1 MTWKTVLALLSC
13 TVVAASV
20 VAELADRPLVNWT
33 APSSWTP
40 SAAPQPGGRIAGTSG
55 MEAGTMGLTS
65 LPVPFVGIT
74 PCRLIDTRHGPLD
87 IPAASAR
94 GTFAAGETRTY
105 DFSQSST
112 CTGLPTS
119 VAAWSLDFQY
129 TTSAVSGGPA
139 SFLTAWPAG
148 ITMPSPES
156 TLLGYADRWTAN
168 AAIVPG
174 GTPDS
179 SISVYAQKGGDVI
192 IDINGYYGQTAIATA
207 PNPMQIAM
215 KQWYKAADIASH
227 FTAGGDFNEPYGLAF
242 DGAHVWVANYSGY
255 SVTELNAS
263 DGSKVGTFTAGG
275 DIKWPVSLAF
285 DGAHIWVA
293 NEHGDSVTELNASDG
308 SKVGTFT
315 AGGDIKQP
323 YGLAF
328 DGIHIWVGNYNG
340 NSVTELNASDGS
352 KVGTFTAG
360 GDINYP
366 YGIVFDGAHIW
377 VANSGG
383 NGSVTE
389 LSASDGSKVGTFTA
403 GGDIKFPYGLAFD
416 GAHIW
421 VANLAGGSVTELN
434 ASDGSKV
441 GTFTAGGDIHFPYG
455 LAFDGAHIWVANY
468 GGDSVT
474 ELNAS
479 DGSKVGTFTAGGDIS
494 APNGLAF
501 DGAHIWVANNGANWV
516 DKL

>member
-1 MTWKTVLALLSC
+1 MTWRTVLALLSC
-13 TVVAASV
+13 TVVAGSV
-20 VAELADRPLVNWT
+20 VGELPDRPLVNWT
-33 APSSWTP
+33 APSSWAP

-112 CTGLPTS
+112 CAGLPTS

-168 AAIVPG
+168 AAIIPG

-179 SISVYAQKGGDVI
+179 SISVYAQNGGDVI
-192 IDINGYYGQTAIATA
+192 IDINGYYGQTAIVTA

-215 KQWYKAADIASH
+215 LQWYKAADIPSH
-227 FTAGGDFNEPYGLAF
+227 FTAGGNISFPSGLAF
-242 DGAHVWVANYSGY
+242 DGAHIWVANAGGGGVTELNASDGSKVGTFTAGGDVIVSVALAFDGAHIWVANWNLNTVTELDASDGSKVGTFTAGGDINRPNGLAFDGTHLWVANSNGNSVTELNASDGNKVGTFTAGGDITNPYDLAFDGAHIWVANDSNSVTELSASDGSKVGTFTAGGDISFPRALAFDGAHIWVANAGGNGSVTELNASDGSKVGTFTAGGDINFPDGLAFDGAHIWVGNSNVN

-275 DIKWPVSLAF
+275 DIKLP
-285 DGAHIWVA
+285 
-293 NEHGDSVTELNASDG
+293 
-308 SKVGTFT
+308 K
-315 AGGDIKQP
+315 
-323 YGLAF
+323 GL
-328 DGIHIWVGNYNG
+328 
-340 NSVTELNASDGS
+340 
-352 KVGTFTAG
+352 
-360 GDINYP
+360 
-366 YGIVFDGAHIW
+366 VFDGAHIW
-377 VANSGG
+377 VANSG
-383 NGSVTE
+383 
-389 LSASDGSKVGTFTA
+389 D
-403 GGDIKFPYGLAFD
+403 
-416 GAHIW
+416 
-421 VANLAGGSVTELN
+421 
-434 ASDGSKV
+434 
-441 GTFTAGGDIHFPYG
+441 
-455 LAFDGAHIWVANY
+455 
-468 GGDSVT
+468 DSL
-474 ELNAS
+474 E
-479 DGSKVGTFTAGGDIS
+479 
-494 APNGLAF
+494 
-501 DGAHIWVANNGANWV
+501 
-516 DKL
+516 KL

>member
-1 MTWKTVLALLSC
+1 MSRCGLSVLVVLAVCLPTLSQ
-13 TVVAASV
+13 AQF
-20 VAELADRPLVNWT
+20 ADPPLKNWT

-40 SAAPQPGGRIAGTSG
+40 SAATQPGARVAGTSG
-55 MEAGTMGLTS
+55 MEVGTMGLTS

-215 KQWYKAADIASH
+215 KQWYADANIPSH
-227 FTAGGDFNEPYGLAF
+227 FTAGGDIKEPTG
-242 DGAHVWVANYSGY
+242 
-255 SVTELNAS
+255 
-263 DGSKVGTFTAGG
+263 
-275 DIKWPVSLAF
+275 LAF

-293 NEHGDSVTELNASDG
+293 
-308 SKVGTFT
+308 
-315 AGGDIKQP
+315 
-323 YGLAF
+323 
-328 DGIHIWVGNYNG
+328 NYNG

-352 KVGTFTAG
+352 KVGTFKAG
-360 GDINYP
+360 GDINGP
-366 YGIVFDGAHIW
+366 FALSFDGAHI
-377 VANSGG
+377 
-383 NGSVTE
+383 GSPIRTATASPSSTPATE
-389 LSASDGSKVGTFTA
+389 AR
-403 GGDIKFPYGLAFD
+403 
-416 GAHIW
+416 
-421 VANLAGGSVTELN
+421 
-434 ASDGSKV
+434 
-441 GTFTAGGDIHFPYG
+441 
-455 LAFDGAHIWVANY
+455 
-468 GGDSVT
+468 
-474 ELNAS
+474 
-479 DGSKVGTFTAGGDIS
+479 S
-494 APNGLAF
+494 APSPRAAISTAPTTFPSTAPTFGSPTTAR
-501 DGAHIWVANNGANWV
+501 AA
-516 DKL
+516 